1 MREVHW
7 REEQPL
13 LNCWSDF
20 MRPEEYGLAYRA
32 AYARAR
38 AAAEKEAAEVLP
50 LAEAVA
56 PLRFLEEVL
65 AQRSQRAA
73 AEEREAQ
80 ARYEVLLA
88 KAEVLRKQLQVAL
101 EAAQAEAAPEL
112 REESRVLAVKWRV
125 FRMEDVDLR
134 EAESAAKA
142 RRRRRPRRKRRY
154 SLPRG
159 AASPPPS
166 TPRAPLPPPHAGL
179 PPNATPAGGGGG
191 GRLEQVRGQSSF
203 LVARPH
209 PPGAA
214 GSMVRG
220 GCHVR
225 GAGRCGRHGVPVGW
239 GLVR

>member
-1 MREVHW
+1 MREVDW

-32 AYARAR
+32 AYERAR

-88 KAEVLRKQLQVAL
+88 KAEAARKQLQVAL

-112 REESRVLAVKWRV
+112 REESRVLAVMERV
-125 FRMEDVDLR
+125 FLMEDVDLR
-134 EAESAAKA
+134 EAEAAAKA
-142 RRRRRPRRKRRY
+142 KEAEATKAEAAVLAPTRRR
-154 SLPRG
+154 L
-159 AASPPPS
+159 AAALHTHAPPY
-166 TPRAPLPPPHAGL
+166 PPPHAGL
-179 PPNATPAGGGGG
+179 PPDATPAGGGGG
-191 GRLEQVRGQSSF
+191 GRLEQVRGQFSG
-203 LVARPH
+203 RQT
-209 PPGAA
+209 PP
-214 GSMVRG
+214 
-220 GCHVR
+220 
-225 GAGRCGRHGVPVGW
+225 AGRSRKHGSRRLPCSRSRPVWTACCTRG
-239 GLVR
+239 